1 MRILVLA
8 AVFAVTHLAASPPDF
23 HGDIRPLIDQH
34 CIMCHAEDSISFS
47 FADPEFTYRLGPA
60 IVSTVSERRMP
71 PWLAEPGHQQYV
83 EDISLSDADI
93 ARFVAWADAG
103 YPLGAPGSANGVR
116 TAPHGHF
123 AYDVAIDVL
132 PGQSYLPRQDQ
143 ADDYRCFVI
152 DWPLDESAYI
162 TGFRAAPGNLQ
173 VVHHL
178 VLFAVPPEL
187 ADRFRELE
195 AAEEGPGYQC
205 FGAAVPDRLGIPE
218 HREAYEERY
227 PDGVME
233 LHRGNYWLAHWAPG
247 MDGYSFPADTGIP
260 MRPGTAL
267 VVQMHYYSVFAPG
280 QTDADSRME
289 FQVSSQVER
298 PAINVPVTINAWL
311 ESRRNRSMVVPPGQS
326 ARYVA
331 DVSLQ
336 GLAGYMLR
344 LFDIDPERLE
354 AAEVHSANLHMHR
367 FGASGR
373 ITLTE
378 PTGRR
383 EVLLSVP
390 RWDLNWQRDFTFVE
404 PKVFP
409 AAQLERARLAVEC
422 VFENPTDEYVLGG
435 YGSDEEMCMNL
446 SYVALRL
453 SKPED

>member
-1 MRILVLA
+1 MRILVLVA
-8 AVFAVTHLAASPPDF
+8 AFTVSPLAIAAPDF

-34 CIMCHAEDSISFS
+34 CIMCHADDSISFS
-47 FADPEFTYRLGPA
+47 FADPDFTARLGPA
-60 IVSTVSERRMP
+60 IVATVSERRMP
-71 PWLAEPGHQQYV
+71 PWLAEPGHQHYV
-83 EDISLSDADI
+83 DDISLSDADI

-103 YPLGAPGSANGVR
+103 YPLGAPVASNGAHSTPPSR
-116 TAPHGHF
+116 F
-123 AYDVAIDVL
+123 AYDVAVDVL
-132 PGQSYLPRQDQ
+132 PGRSYLPRQDQ

-152 DWPLDESAYI
+152 DWPLDEPAYI

-218 HREAYEERY
+218 HRQAYEKRY

-233 LHRGNYWLAHWAPG
+233 LHLGNYWLAHWAPG

-260 MRPGTAL
+260 MRPGTVLIA
-267 VVQMHYYSVFAPG
+267 QMHYYSVFAPG
-280 QTDADSRME
+280 QADADSRME

-311 ESRRNRSMVVPPGQS
+311 ESQRNRSMVVPPGQS

-331 DVSLQ
+331 DFHLQ

-344 LFDIDPERLE
+344 LFDIEPERLQ

-373 ITLTE
+373 VTLTE
-378 PTGRR
+378 PSGRR

-409 AAQLERARLAVEC
+409 AAQLERTRLAVEC
-422 VFENPTDEYVLGG
+422 VFENPTDEEVLGG
-435 YGSDEEMCMNL
+435 YGSDDEMCMNL
-446 SYVALRL
+446 AYVALRL
-453 SKPED
+453 TDPEG